1 MYGDENIPE
10 TKDPSAWHGTVKA
23 SLLNTI
29 VYASLPSLTII
40 ADYESTSLVF
50 PESVYNT
57 HLTALYVGSRDTV
70 MYDPDPD
77 PYEENDDPSVEYNIS
92 KYPLNADLVV
102 PTVL

>member
-1 MYGDENIPE
+1 MPE

-29 VYASLPSLTII
+29 VYASFPSLTIM
-40 ADYESTSLVF
+40 ADCESTSLVL

-57 HLTALYVGSRDTV
+57 HLMALYVDSKDTV
-70 MYDPDPD
+70 IYDPDPD
-77 PYEENDDPSVEYNIS
+77 PYEENDKPSVEYNIS
-92 KYPLNADLVV
+92 KYPINAALVV